1 MPLFEWQGKSVTG
14 EVRSGVLEAPNSQLV
29 EVYLRRLNI
38 IPIKIQ
44 PKKEF
49 ALRFFTRK
57 SVSDKDLAT
66 FTRQF
71 AVVLEAGLPMIKSL
85 ELLAEQQKNLYFKK
99 VLHEIKIKVETGS
112 SLSDAMAEYPKVFD
126 NLYVQMVKS
135 GEASGNLDTVLKRL
149 AVHLERIASLKS
161 KIKHAMVYPSV
172 ILLLTFIVVS
182 IIMLF
187 VIPKFAEIYESAG
200 QTLPLPTQILINI
213 SKHFVKILLG
223 FVVVVVGLFVF
234 INIYRNTERGRYIT
248 DKVLIRIPII
258 GGLFHKAAVARVA
271 RTLANLI
278 GGGVQLLSAILI
290 AGETS
295 GNKVIEK
302 AMEEIRINVS
312 AGHSIADPMQGTG
325 VFPYLLVEM
334 VRIGEVSGKLEEML
348 NKTAEFL
355 EEEVDRTVQT
365 LSTLVEPILIV
376 ILGVVVG
383 SILVAL
389 YLPIFKL
396 GEIITATR

>member
-1 MPLFEWQGKSVTG
+1 MPVYEWKGKSVTG
-14 EVRSGVLEAPNSQLV
+14 EERKGVLEAANPQLV

-38 IPIKIQ
+38 VPIKIVE
-44 PKKEF
+44 KKERIYKF
-49 ALRFFTRK
+49 LELKR
-57 SVSDKDLAT
+57 VSDKDVAN

-71 AVVLEAGLPMIKSL
+71 AVMLEAGLPIVKSL
-85 ELLAEQQKNLYFKK
+85 EILAEQQKNRYFKT
-99 VLHEIKIKVETGS
+99 VLRDIKYKVETGS
-112 SLSDAMAEYPKVFD
+112 SLSEALSNYPKVF
-126 NLYVQMVKS
+126 NPLYIQMVRS
-135 GEASGNLDTVLKRL
+135 GEASGNLDEILRRL
-149 AVHLERIASLKS
+149 AVYLEKIISIKS

-172 ILLLTFIVVS
+172 ILFVTFIVVS

-187 VIPKFAEIYESAG
+187 VIPKFAEIYEGAG

-213 SKHFVKILLG
+213 SKNFGKILIG
-223 FVVVVVGLFVF
+223 FLLIVVGLFIFVSF
-234 INIYRNTERGRYIT
+234 YRKTERGRYVT
-248 DKVLIRIPII
+248 DKLLLRLPLV
-258 GGLFHKAAVARVA
+258 GELFHKAAVARVS
-271 RTLANLI
+271 RTLANLV
-278 GGGVQLLSAILI
+278 GGGVQLLPAILI

-302 AMEEIRINVS
+302 AMEEVRINVS
-312 AGHSIADPMQGTG
+312 AGQSIADPMQGTG
-325 VFPYLLVEM
+325 VFPYILVEM
-334 VRIGEVSGKLEEML
+334 VRIGELSGKLEEML

-355 EEEVDRTVQT
+355 EEEVDRMVQT

-396 GEIITATR
+396 GEIITTR

>member
-1 MPLFEWQGKSVTG
+1 MPLYEWKGKSVTG
-14 EVRSGVLEAPNSQLV
+14 EERKGVLEAANPQLV

-38 IPIKIQ
+38 IPIKITE
-44 PKKEF
+44 KKER
-49 ALRFFTRK
+49 AFTFLELKR
-57 SVSDKDLAT
+57 VSDKDVAN

-71 AVVLEAGLPMIKSL
+71 AVMLEAGLPIVKSL
-85 ELLAEQQKNLYFKK
+85 EILAEQQKNKYFKK
-99 VLHEIKIKVETGS
+99 VLKDIKYKVETGS
-112 SLSDAMAEYPKVFD
+112 SLSEALSSYPKVFD
-126 NLYVQMVKS
+126 NLYIQMIRS
-135 GEASGNLDTVLKRL
+135 GEASGNLDEILRRL
-149 AVHLERIASLKS
+149 ASYLEKIIAIKS

-172 ILLLTFIVVS
+172 ILLVTFIVVS

-234 INIYRNTERGRYIT
+234 IKIYRNTERGRYIT